1 MKKDEILT
9 ALGFQFQQARLRHTH
24 PLTGAIEFDFSA
36 NSIEGIVNTIC
47 NAGYNKGREDFKNAF
62 KRLMD

>member
-24 PLTGAIEFDFSA
+24 PLTGAVEFDFSA
-36 NSIEGIVNTIC
+36 NSIEGIVKTIYD
-47 NAGYNKGREDFKNAF
+47 AGYEKGRADLKAEFK
-62 KRLMD
+62 KLMD